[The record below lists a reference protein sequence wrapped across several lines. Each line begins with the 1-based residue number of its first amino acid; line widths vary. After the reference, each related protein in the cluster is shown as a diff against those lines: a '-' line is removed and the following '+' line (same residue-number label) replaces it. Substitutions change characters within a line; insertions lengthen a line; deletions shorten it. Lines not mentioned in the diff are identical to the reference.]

1 MDDGNENFYD
11 NRVVKTT
18 SMYPPSSAS
27 GILDDIGRPMDGGN
41 ENQSQGRS
49 VMDEDMARR
58 ACLLKHETTSVSKRP
73 KPVKTTTVS
82 KKEKQPIWPGAKL
95 ASLFKSLFTN
105 GNSKKTKKRK
115 AKSTQSCTCSWA
127 STRSAAVRESLK
139 GHAKNAMVLR
149 NENASGNEDD
159 YDDAA
164 SSDSSSD
171 LFELDHLAFTG
182 NNNKVIQP
190 PSGLQCSQLVLAPKG
205 LGTALVTA
213 SDIGFSPPL
222 AATSVKI
229 RRLRYKITE
238 SRMPGEV
245 QVAEVDWIK
254 ITSPEELS
262 LMEGSLQSID
272 LLAGIDDGST
282 FSSSQYIYMSIR
294 VHIED
299 HVVELVDSDD
309 FPSLI
314 DGYVKAQNFI
324 IWARH
329 IGVTTL
335 YVSARQQSGREI
347 LSQPIKVEVYAP
359 PTLHPSDIFLVPGAS
374 YVLTVRGGPT
384 IGAYVEYASME
395 DGTATIH
402 RSSGRLSAVSPGNT
416 VSLFCRCG
424 LLSVL
429 STFYQWPQFDSEKGH
444 SVRQNPSHS
453 IPSMGSLFRLQVELP
468 NIGPRLTNLTEP
480 NGLTWHFV
488 KGTVVATVYGNGD
501 IMICHAHGQVRVGIP
516 SSVKLNAQSDQ
527 LAGNLFSFYELCKNY
542 QWTVD
547 DEKVLIFKVAEH
559 LHDDKYGI
567 PTARLKE
574 ITSTSYLD
582 EKDLGFIEVLYGSY
596 A

>member
-1 MDDGNENFYD
+1 MF
-11 NRVVKTT
+11 
-18 SMYPPSSAS
+18 
-27 GILDDIGRPMDGGN
+27 LDFLI
-41 ENQSQGRS
+41 
-49 VMDEDMARR
+49 
-58 ACLLKHETTSVSKRP
+58 
-73 KPVKTTTVS
+73 
-82 KKEKQPIWPGAKL
+82 
-95 ASLFKSLFTN
+95 
-105 GNSKKTKKRK
+105 K
-115 AKSTQSCTCSWA
+115 AY
-127 STRSAAVRESLK
+127 
-139 GHAKNAMVLR
+139 N
-149 NENASGNEDD
+149 
-159 YDDAA
+159 
-164 SSDSSSD
+164 
-171 LFELDHLAFTG
+171 
-182 NNNKVIQP
+182 
-190 PSGLQCSQLVLAPKG
+190 
-205 LGTALVTA
+205 
-213 SDIGFSPPL
+213 
-222 AATSVKI
+222 
-229 RRLRYKITE
+229 
-238 SRMPGEV
+238 
-245 QVAEVDWIK
+245 VDWIK

-272 LLAGIDDGST
+272 LLAGIDDG
-282 FSSSQYIYMSIR
+282 M
-294 VHIED
+294 
-299 HVVELVDSDD
+299 ELVDSDD

-416 VSLFCRCG
+416 RPYVKVIVMVSLFCRCG

-527 LAGNLFSFYELCKNY
+527 LAVGLSPISCLLGNLFSFYELCKNY

-582 EKDLGFIEVLYGSY
+582 EKDLGFIEAVVNRCDTVTVDGSTRRRDSPRLTLTSVVNRHMNLRNLTNEM
-596 A
+596 ASGRAA